1 MNRMLIAGSGI
12 VACRGHLA
20 AGHLL
25 PAGQSRD
32 DEQPPSRPRRTR
44 GQDVERAIRG
54 NYLRA
59 AWRPETSVLRTPVCQ
74 HHEQP
79 ICDKLEHGIRPERT
93 SVVGSGAWLPTKL
106 FPKRAHLREI
116 GTSPQPEAP

>member
-1 MNRMLIAGSGI
+1 MSNR
-12 VACRGHLA
+12 LA
-20 AGHLL
+20 DPDELADKMSN
-25 PAGQSRD
+25 GQSAG
-32 DEQPPSRPRRTR
+32 TTF
-44 GQDVERAIRG
+44 
-54 NYLRA
+54 RA